1 MTQSNTTWTDIC
13 DINDVPQNTG
23 VCADF
28 NGHQVAVFHIKN
40 SANESLVKAVDNFDP
55 YGKANVLSRGLISE
69 LDNEFYIASPLLK
82 QLFNLDTGI
91 CAGDETVALKTFS
104 VRLNDT
110 TIQLGQ

>member
-1 MTQSNTTWTDIC
+1 MTQSITTWVDIC

-28 NGHQVAVFHIKN
+28 DGHQVAIFHIKN
-40 SANESLVKAVDNFDP
+40 GDNESIVKAVDNFDP

-69 LDNEFYIASPLLK
+69 LENEFYIASPLLK
-82 QLFNLDTGI
+82 QLFNLDTGV
-91 CAGDETVALKTFS
+91 CAGDDSVALKTFP
-104 VRLNDT
+104 VRISNT